1 MPSMIRV
8 NTDGD
13 GRSPAKYKQTKP
25 LFSPYIPP
33 RPQVL
38 SQLGDLRENIEERTL
53 SELSSETPLSNEVS
67 LSNDLSSL
75 TDKPD
80 CGCLQ
85 NISFLF

>member
-1 MPSMIRV
+1 MIRV

-13 GRSPAKYKQTKP
+13 GRSAAEYKQTKP

-85 NISFLF
+85 NISSLF